1 MSGLKFLVSIKA
13 LEVPDNEAE
22 QDCEVKAYL
31 TYVEQAIAVP
41 TKLDS
46 AYGKLVGDRR
56 DTLWQKHILV
66 DY

>member
-1 MSGLKFLVSIKA
+1 MS
-13 LEVPDNEAE
+13 EVLDNEAE

-31 TYVEQAIAVP
+31 RYVEQAIAVP